1 MRCKWPG
8 SKGLKGMAL
17 GSVWAACVAPPST
30 WITGRFSHFEWLKT
44 LSPKTAPPWIVS
56 QNSAQETEPL
66 PSSVAI
72 SDDTSLQRFAHRS
85 YVARQ
90 HRSAEKWHPALQ
102 VIDLASG
109 TIVDIGDVNTW
120 KLQPIYLLFFGGWT
134 LQKVAFSNQNK
145 GHLMGSRYIIHPTHH
160 WPLVQQH
167 LAPGSKRRMMLSN
180 LKGLARV
187 PISLL
192 WTFWTCLA
200 SVAFWCW
207 TFLQANK
214 AHHHSLAHYFSVTV
228 GPFHRPKVQYQ
239 QGPHSCR
246 DNCPLPSASSLPLQK
261 AEVVFQWLH
270 CRLQSCLSRSLQE
283 GQLDY
288 TVAKDLY
295 TKIKNCHHN
304 ETMSPLC
311 VWTDQI
317 LIGGNSQRHRI
328 WHANMKQSESNSDK
342 FCKWSRL
349 KE

>member
-120 KLQPIYLLFFGGWT
+120 KLQPIYLLFFGGCEVEPF
-134 LQKVAFSNQNK
+134 K
-145 GHLMGSRYIIHPTHH
+145 R
-160 WPLVQQH
+160 WPF
-167 LAPGSKRRMMLSN
+167 PIKT
-180 LKGLARV
+180 RV
-187 PISLL
+187 I
-192 WTFWTCLA
+192 
-200 SVAFWCW
+200 
-207 TFLQANK
+207 
-214 AHHHSLAHYFSVTV
+214 
-228 GPFHRPKVQYQ
+228 
-239 QGPHSCR
+239 
-246 DNCPLPSASSLPLQK
+246 
-261 AEVVFQWLH
+261 
-270 CRLQSCLSRSLQE
+270 
-283 GQLDY
+283 
-288 TVAKDLY
+288 
-295 TKIKNCHHN
+295 
-304 ETMSPLC
+304 
-311 VWTDQI
+311 
-317 LIGGNSQRHRI
+317 
-328 WHANMKQSESNSDK
+328 
-342 FCKWSRL
+342 
-349 KE
+349 